1 VKLESGR
8 QVANLESQL
17 SAKVESFTKLETE
30 KEILIQ
36 DRDVL
41 RSRLETVILRLN
53 EAKSETAQVEEAYK
67 QEIQAQTNFAEIYK
81 RKSQLLD
88 PVCVIILYKKK

>member
-1 VKLESGR
+1 MNLKVAVKRESGR
-8 QVANLESQL
+8 HVAELESQFN
-17 SAKVESFTKLETE
+17 AKVESFSKLETE
-30 KEILIQ
+30 KEILTQ

-53 EAKSETAQVEEAYK
+53 DAKSETAQVEEAYK

-81 RKSQLLD
+81 RKARLS
-88 PVCVIILYKKK
+88 I